1 VFDPPS
7 RRLSRSVLEQFLLKY
22 YTYEAIMDGQP
33 GSDQRI
39 GETYER
45 TVDRLE
51 DRSDLFLDVEISF
64 CISTILH

>member
-1 VFDPPS
+1 
-7 RRLSRSVLEQFLLKY
+7 
-22 YTYEAIMDGQP
+22 MDGQP

-51 DRSDLFLDVEISF
+51 DSSDLFLDVEISF